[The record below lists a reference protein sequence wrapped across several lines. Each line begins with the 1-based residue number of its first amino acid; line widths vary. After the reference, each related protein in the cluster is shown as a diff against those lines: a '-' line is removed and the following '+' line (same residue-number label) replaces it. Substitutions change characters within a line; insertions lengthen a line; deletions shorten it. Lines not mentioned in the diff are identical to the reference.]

1 MASSR
6 SRRAY
11 WVLSSYGAS
20 SVACPEVQPGGARRC
35 RAGAPVRRRPSPVLS
50 PAVAKTAAAT
60 SAMVAMPS
68 PTPPFGRARP
78 LPRQRISMSLPSAPR
93 VLAAILARAPAG
105 PSAARGTLK
114 CFVGDGE
121 GDAEPRAPLREG
133 DAEARAALDG
143 AAVPAR
149 MAVGT
154 VVTISAAAAT
164 WVAVCSGAPTSP
176 RNPLLRVIIS
186 VVSCRVQVGGAIALG
201 RARNRKP
208 GHAAT
213 AQSRTCRSRLRGDV
227 RQIRGICP
235 DSCAWPSPD
244 RNPAL
249 LKGIR
254 TGATGS
260 RAPDVRRPWSTMASN
275 SGELHRVQASAPV
288 WREYPSRAAPC
299 GRLGCPVTHATG
311 RIPPKGPKGA
321 QHHHRQSAAF
331 ARATAL
337 C

>member
-1 MASSR
+1 
-6 SRRAY
+6 
-11 WVLSSYGAS
+11 
-20 SVACPEVQPGGARRC
+20 
-35 RAGAPVRRRPSPVLS
+35 
-50 PAVAKTAAAT
+50 
-60 SAMVAMPS
+60 
-68 PTPPFGRARP
+68 
-78 LPRQRISMSLPSAPR
+78 
-93 VLAAILARAPAG
+93 
-105 PSAARGTLK
+105 
-114 CFVGDGE
+114 
-121 GDAEPRAPLREG
+121 
-133 DAEARAALDG
+133 
-143 AAVPAR
+143 
-149 MAVGT
+149 MAVGS

-213 AQSRTCRSRLRGDV
+213 AQSRTCRSRLRGNV

-260 RAPDVRRPWSTMASN
+260 RAPDVRRPGSTMASN

-321 QHHHRQSAAF
+321 QHCHRQSAAF